1 MHAAVKL
8 EPVYT
13 NNIAM
18 HVLDASRAVVVVK
31 DLLDDNEGNTEEY
44 IKGIRE
50 EYVELRKEYRQSKLD
65 KKFLTL

>member
-1 MHAAVKL
+1 VPVLIGGATTSQMHAAVKL
-8 EPVYT
+8 EPIYT

-31 DLLDDNEGNTEEY
+31 DLLDDNNTAEY

-50 EYVELRKEYRQSKLD
+50 EYVELRKEYR
-65 KKFLTL
+65 